1 MIKKILSKIKLPK
14 GFSNYYLLVITVIVL
29 TILIQSIIQYSL
41 SRQRQDSLRINEAGR
56 QRMLSQ
62 AIMKHVYECKYG
74 TCDYGKLRLAMNKL
88 SNANIALQKGNEA
101 TGIPVLDN
109 EEIQENFNK
118 MQPHLEY
125 MLTTLDD
132 FNNIG
137 SVDMEKLSAETDKF
151 LVLMDTIVGQFQ
163 KASEEDIKTLMIIE
177 LELAVFSLL
186 ILIFE
191 IFYFINPS
199 IKKMSIQNQKLK
211 EINWHQTHAFQSHM
225 KNIKNYNHV
234 LKIEKNTAHKEELI
248 SFLMEEL
255 ADLEGVSDNM
265 VKSLE
270 KQA

>member
-1 MIKKILSKIKLPK
+1 MFKKILSKLKSGK
-14 GFSNYYLLVITVIVL
+14 NFNNYYLLVFTVIIL

-62 AIMKHVYECKYG
+62 SIMKHVYECKYG
-74 TCDYGKLRLAMNKL
+74 TCDYSKLRLAMNKL
-88 SNANIALQKGNEA
+88 ANANIALQIGNEA
-101 TGIPVLDN
+101 TGIPELNN
-109 EEIQENFNK
+109 EEIQRNFDLL
-118 MQPHLEY
+118 QPHLNYIIE
-125 MLTTLDD
+125 TLDD
-132 FNNIG
+132 FNQLQT
-137 SVDMEKLSAETDKF
+137 VDVEKLTAETDQF
-151 LVLMDTIVGQFQ
+151 LFLMDTIVGQFQ

-177 LELAVFSLL
+177 LELAVFSLI
-186 ILIFE
+186 ILIIE
-191 IFYFINPS
+191 IFFFINPS
-199 IKKMSIQNQKLK
+199 IKKMAIQNQKLK

-248 SFLMEEL
+248 SYLMEEL
-255 ADLEGVSDNM
+255 TDLEGVSDNM